1 MRAHTRFVSEGSY
14 CSTLGQR
21 DTEGQCQNT
30 FKRQTFQ
37 GSKQKDKTMLK
48 VNLHSIESVLL
59 VWPNVVFSLSVSY
72 RKKNNY
78 KRQDNEVELEPR
90 GKLLKTD
97 KRMEGSKTYLWR

>member
-21 DTEGQCQNT
+21 DTEGQRQNT

-48 VNLHSIESVLL
+48 VNLHSVESVFKTCLCGL
-59 VWPNVVFSLSVSY
+59 MQFSHC
-72 RKKNNY
+72 R
-78 KRQDNEVELEPR
+78 
-90 GKLLKTD
+90 
-97 KRMEGSKTYLWR
+97 